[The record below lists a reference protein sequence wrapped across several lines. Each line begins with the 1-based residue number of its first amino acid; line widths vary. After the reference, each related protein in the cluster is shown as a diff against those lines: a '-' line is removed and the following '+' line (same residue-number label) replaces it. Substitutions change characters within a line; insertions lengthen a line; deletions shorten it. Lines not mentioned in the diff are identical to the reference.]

1 MRQSRNALKEL
12 KFYFTGMLIFGNICD
27 TILQVKRVRK
37 QIGLMRGT
45 YAVIIVF
52 DIIFAVKYKD
62 GFVNKRSD
70 ITFKIANKDIP
81 F

>member
-1 MRQSRNALKEL
+1 
-12 KFYFTGMLIFGNICD
+12 
-27 TILQVKRVRK
+27 
-37 QIGLMRGT
+37 MRGT

>member
-1 MRQSRNALKEL
+1 
-12 KFYFTGMLIFGNICD
+12 
-27 TILQVKRVRK
+27 
-37 QIGLMRGT
+37 MRGT

-62 GFVNKRSD
+62 GLVNKRSD

>member
-1 MRQSRNALKEL
+1 MRQSRNAVYSASIYGNALKEL

-45 YAVIIVF
+45 YAVIM
-52 DIIFAVKYKD
+52 
-62 GFVNKRSD
+62 
-70 ITFKIANKDIP
+70 IP
-81 F
+81 AA